1 MHRHAIPA
9 EPNSEHM
16 IQVQVRHRCPFV
28 SAGLHAILSA
38 QPDIQLRAETP
49 GEIARS
55 DNCVLVA
62 DYASSVSA
70 LRGRW
75 CNASGASP
83 LPVLVLTYHAKAVA
97 IRYAIESGVRG
108 YVIQGGDP
116 NEVIEAVRMLSHGRY
131 YLSPGAGSLETEWLR
146 RPPLTPREAEVLQA
160 LASGGTDKAIAR
172 DLGIQLGTVK
182 THMKQLFQ
190 KLGVTTR
197 TQAVIKAM
205 DLGLYDL
212 PAMPEDCRDITWAK
226 VIGAQKAEIEWLP
239 GSLRHIRLRG

>member
-1 MHRHAIPA
+1 MQRHSIPA
-9 EPNSEHM
+9 EQSTEHR
-16 IQVQVRHRCPFV
+16 IHVQVRHQCPFV
-28 SAGLHAILSA
+28 SAGLRAILST
-38 QPDIQLRAETP
+38 QPDIHLSAEAPGALTP
-49 GEIARS
+49 A

-70 LRGRW
+70 LRESW
-75 CNASGASP
+75 CNASGAPP
-83 LPVLVLTYHAKAVA
+83 LPVLVLTSHAKAVA

-108 YVIQGGDP
+108 YVIQGGAAS
-116 NEVIEAVRMLSHGRY
+116 EVIEAVRMLSRGRY
-131 YLSPGAGSLETEWLR
+131 YLSPGAGSLEAEWLR

-160 LASGGTDKAIAR
+160 LAAGGSDKAIAR

-212 PAMPEDCRDITWAK
+212 PPMLEDCRGGIAWAK
-226 VIGAQKAEIEWLP
+226 VIGTQKVQI
-239 GSLRHIRLRG
+239 